1 MKIRYYVLA
10 AIVAAVPVAA
20 IAHDSDGDRGGHH
33 RHHRGDH
40 GRGDGPGRA
49 LLDKDG
55 NLTLDAVK
63 TAQAA
68 RFKALDTNGD
78 GAISPD
84 EMSAKALERFAAAD
98 ANKDGTVTKD
108 ERKTARKEARAK
120 WKEAHPDHN
129 GDDAKPAE
137 VPAAPAPTTPPN

>member
-20 IAHDSDGDRGGHH
+20 IAHDGDRGGHH
-33 RHHRGDH
+33 RHHGGDDD
-40 GRGDGPGRA
+40 RPGRA

-84 EMSAKALERFAAAD
+84 ELSARALERFAATD
-98 ANKDGTVTKD
+98 ANKDGMVTKD
-108 ERKTARKEARAK
+108 ERKAAHKEARAK
-120 WKEAHPDHN
+120 WKETHGDHD

-137 VPAAPAPTTPPN
+137 TPAAPAPTPPN